1 MNYWVITNAG
11 KVVRSDKTK
20 PADAVSDTLP
30 YKVSDDTGADDGITN
45 AFPTREDAYFCRD
58 RIIDYNPTA
67 FLTPAT
73 SSSDEPQQPSDR
85 NSTMSKQNYS
95 QEEFSRLTR
104 RKLIEN
110 YDVFWD
116 NFKKL
121 KPKDAC
127 DVYMKMARYGFAV
140 APNLKPIDDEAK
152 QRLEAYRR
160 EQTAATIA
168 DGLPQPAITTDSA
181 LETAYPM
188 DNSSTEIPSSEDFDP
203 DDME

>member
-1 MNYWVITNAG
+1 MTEQRYWVITDAG

-20 PADAVSDTLP
+20 PADAVSGTLP
-30 YKVSDDTGADDGITN
+30 YKVSDDTGADGGITN
-45 AFPTREDAYFCRD
+45 AFPTREDAYLCRD
-58 RIIDYNPTA
+58 RIIDYYPAA
-67 FLTPAT
+67 FLPPAT
-73 SSSDEPQQPSDR
+73 PSAAEPQPPSNHDKP
-85 NSTMSKQNYS
+85 MSKENYS

-168 DGLPQPAITTDSA
+168 DGLPPSFDTADSSDDSPQQ
-181 LETAYPM
+181 T
-188 DNSSTEIPSSEDFDP
+188 EDFDP
-203 DDME
+203 DDTE

>member
-67 FLTPAT
+67 FLTPAKF
-73 SSSDEPQQPSDR
+73 SSDEPQPPSDH

-168 DGLPQPAITTDSA
+168 DGLPQPAIATDSA
-181 LETAYPM
+181 LETAYPL
-188 DNSSTEIPSSEDFDP
+188 DDSSTEIPSSEDFDP
-203 DDME
+203 DDTE

>member
-20 PADAVSDTLP
+20 PVDAVSDTLP

-67 FLTPAT
+67 FLAT
-73 SSSDEPQQPSDR
+73 AKSSSDEPQPPSDH
-85 NSTMSKQNYS
+85 NNTMSKQDYS

-168 DGLPQPAITTDSA
+168 DGLPQPAIATDSA

>member
-67 FLTPAT
+67 FLAT
-73 SSSDEPQQPSDR
+73 AKSSSDEPQPPSDH
-85 NSTMSKQNYS
+85 NNTMSKQNYS

-168 DGLPQPAITTDSA
+168 DGLPQPAIATDSA

-188 DNSSTEIPSSEDFDP
+188 DDSSTEIPSSEDFDP
-203 DDME
+203 DDTE

>member
-30 YKVSDDTGADDGITN
+30 YKVPDDTGEDDGITN
-45 AFPTREDAYFCRD
+45 AFSTREDAYFCRD

-67 FLTPAT
+67 FLAT
-73 SSSDEPQQPSDR
+73 AKSSSDEPQPPSDH
-85 NSTMSKQNYS
+85 NNTMSKQNYS

-168 DGLPQPAITTDSA
+168 DGLPQPDIATDSA
-181 LETAYPM
+181 LETAFPM
-188 DNSSTEIPSSEDFDP
+188 DDSSTEIPSSEDFDP
-203 DDME
+203 DDTE

>member
-1 MNYWVITNAG
+1 MEQRYWLITDAG

-20 PADAVSDTLP
+20 PADVVSETLP
-30 YKVSDDTGADDGITN
+30 YRVSDDTGADIGITN
-45 AFPTREDAYFCRD
+45 AFPTKEDAYLCRD
-58 RIIDYNPTA
+58 RIIDYCPTA
-67 FLTPAT
+67 FLLPAT
-73 SSSDEPQQPSDR
+73 PSADEPQPPSDHDKP
-85 NSTMSKQNYS
+85 MSKQNYS

-168 DGLPQPAITTDSA
+168 DGLPSFSDTISPSANTPLQP
-181 LETAYPM
+181 
-188 DNSSTEIPSSEDFDP
+188 EDFDP
-203 DDME
+203 DNPE

>member
-67 FLTPAT
+67 FLAT
-73 SSSDEPQQPSDR
+73 AKSSSDEPQPPSDH
-85 NSTMSKQNYS
+85 NNTMSKQNYS

-168 DGLPQPAITTDSA
+168 DGLPQPAIATDSA
-181 LETAYPM
+181 LETAYPL
-188 DNSSTEIPSSEDFDP
+188 DDSSTEIPSSEEFDP
-203 DDME
+203 DDTE

>member
-58 RIIDYNPTA
+58 HIIDYNPTA
-67 FLTPAT
+67 FLAT
-73 SSSDEPQQPSDR
+73 AKSSSDEPQPPSDH
-85 NSTMSKQNYS
+85 NNTMSKQNYS

-168 DGLPQPAITTDSA
+168 DGLPQPAIATDSA

-203 DDME
+203 DDTE

>member
-11 KVVRSDKTK
+11 RVVRSDKTK
-20 PADAVSDTLP
+20 PADAVSETLP
-30 YKVSDDTGADDGITN
+30 YKVSDDTAADIGITN
-45 AFPTREDAYFCRD
+45 AFPTREDAYLCRD
-58 RIIDYNPTA
+58 CIIDYYPTA
-67 FLTPAT
+67 FLSSATP
-73 SSSDEPQQPSDR
+73 SSAEPQPPSDH
-85 NSTMSKQNYS
+85 NKPMSKQNYS

-121 KPKDAC
+121 KPKAAC

-168 DGLPQPAITTDSA
+168 DGLPPSLDTADLSADSPQQ
-181 LETAYPM
+181 T
-188 DNSSTEIPSSEDFDP
+188 EDFDP
-203 DDME
+203 DDPE

>member
-67 FLTPAT
+67 FLAT
-73 SSSDEPQQPSDR
+73 AKSSSDEPQPPSDH
-85 NSTMSKQNYS
+85 NNTMSKQNYS

-168 DGLPQPAITTDSA
+168 DGLPQPAIATDSA

-203 DDME
+203 DDTE

>member
-1 MNYWVITNAG
+1 MTEQRYWVITNAG
-11 KVVRSDKTK
+11 RVVRSDKTK
-20 PADAVSDTLP
+20 PADVVAETLP
-30 YKVSDDTGADDGITN
+30 YRLSDDTGADTGITN
-45 AFPTREDAYFCRD
+45 AFPTREDAYLCRD
-58 RIIDYNPTA
+58 RIIDYYPAA
-67 FLTPAT
+67 FLPPVTPSAA
-73 SSSDEPQQPSDR
+73 EPQPQSNRDKP
-85 NSTMSKQNYS
+85 MSKENYS

-168 DGLPQPAITTDSA
+168 DGLPPSFDTADSSA
-181 LETAYPM
+181 DSPQQT
-188 DNSSTEIPSSEDFDP
+188 EDFDP
-203 DDME
+203 DDTE

>member
-11 KVVRSDKTK
+11 RVVRSDKTK
-20 PADAVSDTLP
+20 PADAVSETLP
-30 YKVSDDTGADDGITN
+30 YKVSDDTAADIGITN
-45 AFPTREDAYFCRD
+45 AFPTREDAYLCRD
-58 RIIDYNPTA
+58 CIIDYYPTA
-67 FLTPAT
+67 FLSSATP
-73 SSSDEPQQPSDR
+73 SSAEPQPPSDH
-85 NSTMSKQNYS
+85 NKPMSKQNYS

-168 DGLPQPAITTDSA
+168 DGLPPSLDTADLSADSPQQ
-181 LETAYPM
+181 T
-188 DNSSTEIPSSEDFDP
+188 EDFDP
-203 DDME
+203 DDPE